1 MEGETYGMPVKSFVD
16 LKAKIYTYAEDDH
29 EYKKAKGID
38 ENVDVEQKHF
48 ECIIFFSGL
57 KICKS
62 FLKFEDKKYIRISW
76 NLKICNFF
84 FEIWK
89 DKKEFSLLKKSEKGA
104 SMKFGACFL
113 ILHTII

>member
-1 MEGETYGMPVKSFVD
+1 MN
-16 LKAKIYTYAEDDH
+16 I
-29 EYKKAKGID
+29 KK
-38 ENVDVEQKHF
+38 QKVLMKMLMFNKNILNF